1 MVDAWDARHGLTF
14 LLTAIEQPELDS
26 DPDLDVVE
34 VEALLAQVAGKELA
48 A

>member
-14 LLTAIEQPELDS
+14 LLMVLEQPELDS
-26 DPDLDVVE
+26 DPDLDLVTVE
-34 VEALLAQVAGKELA
+34 SLLAQIA